1 MEVPEYPYD
10 PFITFMD
17 NALSKGL
24 LIAMVGL
31 FALVVSVD
39 VILQGGRPV
48 RGGVV
53 VIYAVIAAAGCL
65 LIALIQHRLA
75 RRTESPLLE
84 VDSRNWLMDGL
95 ISGAVAVAF
104 LIVVLLEG
112 TALAWFL
119 PYADPAVVIV
129 LVVLSAP
136 LPIGIVRTNWSQLL
150 GRAPGPEIQREAR
163 SRVDEALRGTP
174 DVTQHLRLLQT
185 GRTYY
190 LQVYLRVGP
199 LAGLDS
205 LEDLDR
211 LRERVCRSVRKD
223 APDVGLDVIF
233 TRDPKWIHRATPA
246 GSARIKT

>member
-1 MEVPEYPYD
+1 MAALGIGFAMVTHSQAVLLDGLFSLIGAVVAVLTLRVATLVRKPDDESFHFGYAAYEP
-10 PFITFMD
+10 ML
-17 NALSKGL
+17 NLSKGL

-163 SRVDEALRGTP
+163 SRVDEALRG
-174 DVTQHLRLLQT
+174 VVSR
-185 GRTYY
+185 
-190 LQVYLRVGP
+190 
-199 LAGLDS
+199 
-205 LEDLDR
+205 
-211 LRERVCRSVRKD
+211 
-223 APDVGLDVIF
+223 
-233 TRDPKWIHRATPA
+233 
-246 GSARIKT
+246 